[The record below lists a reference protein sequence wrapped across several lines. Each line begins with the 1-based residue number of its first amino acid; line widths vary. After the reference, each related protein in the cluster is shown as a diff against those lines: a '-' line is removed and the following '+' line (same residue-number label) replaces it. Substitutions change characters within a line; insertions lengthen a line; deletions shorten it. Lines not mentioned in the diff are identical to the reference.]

1 MDNGRGRS
9 SADPAPKRSH
19 PEKPLTHVFACALGA
34 ASFCYLF
41 GGSLLDS
48 AAAFPIGLLL
58 QIYLFA
64 AQKRRS
70 GFMPYIWGS
79 GLVTLLSGLLSA
91 LFPALSASW
100 VVIGRHCADGAGR
113 DVHHIHPRVFQRR
126 LSLRR
131 DPLHLRDADCRV
143 HRAGRVRRR
152 HAAGLHGR
160 DCAVT
165 GQVLAAFLGVLSFA
179 VLFHAPRRSYLACAV
194 CGAVAWGC
202 YLLAA
207 PLGLF
212 LATTLAAIA
221 LTLLSR
227 MLSIA
232 MKMPSTVF
240 IVTGIFPLVPGAGI
254 YHTAYALVSR
264 NMEAFT
270 LRGMQTLALAGR
282 DCAGHSHRHGFPQ
295 TARRAGRPRA

>member
-1 MDNGRGRS
+1 MANRKHAGLLER
-9 SADPAPKRSH
+9 
-19 PEKPLTHVFACALGA
+19 ALREFRWSFVVTALAFILLGLVLIIWPD
-34 ASFCYLF
+34 ASMNVLCYLVGTALVLY
-41 GGSLLDS
+41 GGFNVLSFVFSPERAFTFELVIGVITAAIGIFALFSPSSIRDILSVILGLIVVIDSLIGIKR
-48 AAAFPIGLLL
+48 AFTLRELGLQSWWVLLL
-58 QIYLFA
+58 
-64 AQKRRS
+64 
-70 GFMPYIWGS
+70 
-79 GLVTLLSGLLSA
+79 LS
-91 LFPALSASW
+91 
-100 VVIGRHCADGAGR
+100 VI
-113 DVHHIHPRVFQRR
+113 
-126 LSLRR
+126 
-131 DPLHLRDADCRV
+131 
-143 HRAGRVRRR
+143 
-152 HAAGLHGR
+152 
-160 DCAVT
+160 
-165 GQVLAAFLGVLSFA
+165 AAFLGVLSFA

-270 LRGMQTLALAGR
+270 LRGMQTLALAG
-282 DCAGHSHRHGFPQ
+282 AIALGILIGMGFPKLLVELGGHALEKLPLCHRE
-295 TARRAGRPRA
+295 ARP

>member
-1 MDNGRGRS
+1 M
-9 SADPAPKRSH
+9 
-19 PEKPLTHVFACALGA
+19 
-34 ASFCYLF
+34 
-41 GGSLLDS
+41 
-48 AAAFPIGLLL
+48 
-58 QIYLFA
+58 
-64 AQKRRS
+64 
-70 GFMPYIWGS
+70 
-79 GLVTLLSGLLSA
+79 
-91 LFPALSASW
+91 
-100 VVIGRHCADGAGR
+100 
-113 DVHHIHPRVFQRR
+113 
-126 LSLRR
+126 
-131 DPLHLRDADCRV
+131 
-143 HRAGRVRRR
+143 
-152 HAAGLHGR
+152 
-160 DCAVT
+160 T

-207 PLGLF
+207 

-270 LRGMQTLALAGR
+270 LRGMQTLALAGAIALGILIGLGGR
-282 DCAGHSHRHGFPQ
+282 ALEKLPLCHRE
-295 TARRAGRPRA
+295 ARP

>member
-1 MDNGRGRS
+1 MRCDGS
-9 SADPAPKRSH
+9 SS
-19 PEKPLTHVFACALGA
+19 
-34 ASFCYLF
+34 
-41 GGSLLDS
+41 
-48 AAAFPIGLLL
+48 
-58 QIYLFA
+58 
-64 AQKRRS
+64 
-70 GFMPYIWGS
+70 
-79 GLVTLLSGLLSA
+79 
-91 LFPALSASW
+91 
-100 VVIGRHCADGAGR
+100 
-113 DVHHIHPRVFQRR
+113 RR
-126 LSLRR
+126 LSG
-131 DPLHLRDADCRV
+131 
-143 HRAGRVRRR
+143 RAFVR
-152 HAAGLHGR
+152 HSLSCAAQ
-160 DCAVT
+160 AT
-165 GQVLAAFLGVLSFA
+165 S
-179 VLFHAPRRSYLACAV
+179 CAV

-270 LRGMQTLALAGR
+270 LRGMQTLALAG
-282 DCAGHSHRHGFPQ
+282 AIALGILIGMGFPKLLVELGGHALEKLPLCHRE
-295 TARRAGRPRA
+295 ARP

>member
-1 MDNGRGRS
+1 M
-9 SADPAPKRSH
+9 
-19 PEKPLTHVFACALGA
+19 
-34 ASFCYLF
+34 
-41 GGSLLDS
+41 
-48 AAAFPIGLLL
+48 
-58 QIYLFA
+58 
-64 AQKRRS
+64 
-70 GFMPYIWGS
+70 
-79 GLVTLLSGLLSA
+79 LVTLLSGLLA
-91 LFPALSASW
+91 ACFPALNASW
-100 VVIGRHCADGAGR
+100 VVIGGIVPMVPGVTFTTSIREFFNGDYLSGVIHCICAMLTAVCIALGVCGGAMLLG
-113 DVHHIHPRVFQRR
+113 FM
-126 LSLRR
+126 
-131 DPLHLRDADCRV
+131 
-143 HRAGRVRRR
+143 G
-152 HAAGLHGR
+152 G

-270 LRGMQTLALAGR
+270 LRGMQTLALAG
-282 DCAGHSHRHGFPQ
+282 AIALGILIGMGFPKLLV
-295 TARRAGRPRA
+295 

>member
-1 MDNGRGRS
+1 M
-9 SADPAPKRSH
+9 
-19 PEKPLTHVFACALGA
+19 
-34 ASFCYLF
+34 
-41 GGSLLDS
+41 
-48 AAAFPIGLLL
+48 
-58 QIYLFA
+58 
-64 AQKRRS
+64 
-70 GFMPYIWGS
+70 
-79 GLVTLLSGLLSA
+79 
-91 LFPALSASW
+91 
-100 VVIGRHCADGAGR
+100 
-113 DVHHIHPRVFQRR
+113 
-126 LSLRR
+126 
-131 DPLHLRDADCRV
+131 
-143 HRAGRVRRR
+143 
-152 HAAGLHGR
+152 
-160 DCAVT
+160 T

-212 LATTLAAIA
+212 

-270 LRGMQTLALAGR
+270 LRGMQTLALAG
-282 DCAGHSHRHGFPQ
+282 AIALGILIGMGFPKLLVELGGHALEKLPLCHRE
-295 TARRAGRPRA
+295 ARP

>member
-1 MDNGRGRS
+1 M
-9 SADPAPKRSH
+9 
-19 PEKPLTHVFACALGA
+19 
-34 ASFCYLF
+34 
-41 GGSLLDS
+41 
-48 AAAFPIGLLL
+48 
-58 QIYLFA
+58 
-64 AQKRRS
+64 
-70 GFMPYIWGS
+70 
-79 GLVTLLSGLLSA
+79 
-91 LFPALSASW
+91 
-100 VVIGRHCADGAGR
+100 
-113 DVHHIHPRVFQRR
+113 
-126 LSLRR
+126 
-131 DPLHLRDADCRV
+131 
-143 HRAGRVRRR
+143 
-152 HAAGLHGR
+152 
-160 DCAVT
+160 T

-254 YHTAYALVSR
+254 YHTAYALV
-264 NMEAFT
+264 FT
-270 LRGMQTLALAGR
+270 LRGMQTLALAG
-282 DCAGHSHRHGFPQ
+282 AIALGILIGMGFPKLLVELGGRAIEKLPLCHRE
-295 TARRAGRPRA
+295 ARP

>member
-1 MDNGRGRS
+1 M
-9 SADPAPKRSH
+9 
-19 PEKPLTHVFACALGA
+19 
-34 ASFCYLF
+34 
-41 GGSLLDS
+41 
-48 AAAFPIGLLL
+48 
-58 QIYLFA
+58 
-64 AQKRRS
+64 
-70 GFMPYIWGS
+70 
-79 GLVTLLSGLLSA
+79 
-91 LFPALSASW
+91 
-100 VVIGRHCADGAGR
+100 
-113 DVHHIHPRVFQRR
+113 
-126 LSLRR
+126 
-131 DPLHLRDADCRV
+131 
-143 HRAGRVRRR
+143 
-152 HAAGLHGR
+152 
-160 DCAVT
+160 T

-227 MLSIA
+227 M
-232 MKMPSTVF
+232 KMPSTVF

-270 LRGMQTLALAGR
+270 LRGMQTLALAG
-282 DCAGHSHRHGFPQ
+282 AIALGILIGMGFPKLLVELGGHALEKLPLCHRE
-295 TARRAGRPRA
+295 ARP